1 MGRRTKAREC
11 AFQMLYQW
19 VSTGEPMDR
28 VAEAF
33 WRVRTTTEETRARAE
48 SLARGAQERA
58 AAIDQAIASAATHW
72 RLERLATVDLCIMR
86 IAVYELMAEPATP
99 SAVILDEAVEMARRF
114 GEADSPAFVNG
125 VLDNVM
131 RTVRGAGE
139 ATGVR
144 RA

>member
-1 MGRRTKAREC
+1 
-11 AFQMLYQW
+11 MLYQW
-19 VSTGEPMDR
+19 ASTGEPMDR

-33 WRVRTTTEETRARAE
+33 WHVRTTTDETRAMAE
-48 SLARGAQERA
+48 RLARGARERV
-58 AAIDQAIASAATHW
+58 AAIDEAIAAAATNW

-99 SAVILDEAVEMARRF
+99 AAVVLDEAVEMARRF

-139 ATGVR
+139 ARGVR